1 MAHNYGAVRHLAE
14 EASSTSSSDTLQK
27 RDMEQWGQWL
37 LSLGKDAQLL
47 SHTREYRAFVQAAQ
61 CLERANRHIQIWHRN
76 EDQINAEEGEQE
88 QLDVRHCLSSQN
100 LSFLQHLA
108 SDDIL
113 IRVFDFLECRSLVHA
128 SATCTRCW
136 ELAHRNARVRTQD
149 IGRERQLSNI
159 MQVLRAKEQIDGV
172 YAFDNHRDSHVR
184 IPTLLLSRRV
194 RVSDAGDPEY
204 NGVYYCTGSNGN
216 GFLFTKPRY
225 PLQRVHRRRRRST
238 ATSVSST
245 SSTNSL
251 PDEHFLD
258 SATTRVGNEAAQ
270 LGQPLRCII
279 AKRFSNEVRNIV
291 IGGV

>member
-1 MAHNYGAVRHLAE
+1 MAHNCGAVRHLAE
-14 EASSTSSSDTLQK
+14 EASSTTPSDTLPE
-27 RDMEQWGQWL
+27 RDMEQWGKWL

-47 SHTREYRAFVQAAQ
+47 SHTREYRDFVQAAQ
-61 CLERANRHIQIWHRN
+61 CLERANRHIQIWHRDG
-76 EDQINAEEGEQE
+76 EQMNAEEGEQE

-113 IRVFDFLECRSLVHA
+113 IRVFDFLECRSLVHV

-149 IGRERQLSNI
+149 IARERQLSNI
-159 MQVLRAKEQIDGV
+159 MQLLRAKEQIDGV
-172 YAFDNHRDSHVR
+172 YAFDSHHDFHVR
-184 IPTLLLSRRV
+184 VPTLLLSRRV

-251 PDEHFLD
+251 PDEDFLE
-258 SATTRVGNEAAQ
+258 SATTRVDNEAAQ
-270 LGQPLRCII
+270 SGQPLRCII
-279 AKRFSNEVRNIV
+279 AKRFSNEVRNV
-291 IGGV
+291 LIGGA